1 MILRPPKAPTV
12 WAPHPGSQVQFLT
25 CPIFE
30 CLLEGTRGGGK
41 TAALLMSFAQ
51 YVGCGFGQAW
61 RGVLFRET
69 YPQLAD
75 VATKSKQWFRLFFP
89 GAKFNESTYTW
100 KFPDGEELLLRQGVK
115 EDDYWDYH
123 GHEYPWLGF
132 EELTNWRSLAFYEM
146 MHSCCR
152 SSQPGM
158 PRMVR
163 ATTNP
168 YGRGHAAVKERFQL
182 GTNGVAPGAIIKDTA
197 GRERTHVHSDIMENI
212 TLLASDPDYMAT
224 LDGIKDQNR
233 KKAWR
238 YGSWDINVGAF
249 LADAWDPEKHV
260 VKPFP
265 IPSNWNIW
273 MAMDW
278 GYAKPYAIGW
288 FAKDPEGKTYM
299 WRELYGIATDDD
311 GKPIANTGTK
321 ETPDKVAKRII
332 AREAHDERVGYDI
345 SLRITGPDAFARGG
359 SQYGTQNTH
368 AQTMRRHGLK
378 FRPWWAGPGS
388 RKAGA
393 MLVKQML
400 EQDELAFFDT
410 CTHAIRTVPTI
421 NPDPDDPDDVAT
433 DEEDH
438 AFDMLKAAVMRR
450 TGTPPVEDESLSG
463 DPNSGGAHIQSDGSH
478 RIDRI
483 QR

>member
-1 MILRPPKAPTV
+1 
-12 WAPHPGSQVQFLT
+12 
-25 CPIFE
+25 
-30 CLLEGTRGGGK
+30 
-41 TAALLMSFAQ
+41 
-51 YVGCGFGQAW
+51 
-61 RGVLFRET
+61 
-69 YPQLAD
+69 
-75 VATKSKQWFRLFFP
+75 
-89 GAKFNESTYTW
+89 
-100 KFPDGEELLLRQGVK
+100 
-115 EDDYWDYH
+115 
-123 GHEYPWLGF
+123 
-132 EELTNWRSLAFYEM
+132 
-146 MHSCCR
+146 
-152 SSQPGM
+152 
-158 PRMVR
+158 
-163 ATTNP
+163 
-168 YGRGHAAVKERFQL
+168 
-182 GTNGVAPGAIIKDTA
+182 
-197 GRERTHVHSDIMENI
+197 
-212 TLLASDPDYMAT
+212 MAT

-249 LADAWDPEKHV
+249 LADAWDPEKHI

-265 IPSNWNIW
+265 IPANWNIW

-311 GKPIANTGTK
+311 GKFMPDTGTK
-321 ETPDKVAKRII
+321 ETPDKVAQRIV
-332 AREAHDERVGYDI
+332 ARETHDGRVGYDI

-368 AQTMRRHGLK
+368 AQTFRRHGLK

-393 MLVKQML
+393 LLVKQTL
-400 EQDELAFFDT
+400 EEDQLAFFDT
-410 CTHAIRTVPTI
+410 CVHAIRTIPTI

-438 AFDMLKAAVMRR
+438 MFDCLKAALMRR
-450 TGTPPVEDESLSG
+450 TTAPPGEDESLSG
-463 DPNSGGAHIQSDGSH
+463 DYNAGGAHILPDGSH

>member
-1 MILRPPKAPTV
+1 MTTV

-25 CPIFE
+25 CPVFE

-51 YVGCGFGQAW
+51 YVNRGFGAAW

-89 GAKFNESTYTW
+89 AARFNESTYTW
-100 KFPDGEELLLRQGVK
+100 KFPNGEELLLRQGVK

-132 EELTNWRSLAFYEM
+132 EELANWKDLAFYEM

-152 SSQPGM
+152 SSHPGM

-168 YGRGHAAVKERFQL
+168 YGRGHAAVKERWNL
-182 GTNGVAPGAIIKDTA
+182 GEGGMRPGQIIREN
-197 GRERTHVHSDIMENI
+197 GRERTYVHSDIEENK
-212 TLLASDPDYMAT
+212 TLLASDPAYMAT
-224 LDGIKDQNR
+224 LDGIKDPNR

-249 LADAWDPEKHV
+249 LADAWDPEKHIV
-260 VKPFP
+260 DPFP
-265 IPSNWNIW
+265 IPSSWKLW

-278 GYAKPYAIGW
+278 GYARPYAVGW

-299 WRELYGIATDDD
+299 WRELYGIATDDN
-311 GKPIANTGTK
+311 GKIMPDVGTK
-321 ETPDKVAKRII
+321 ETPEKVAQRIL
-332 AREAHDERVGYDI
+332 AREAHDARVGYDI
-345 SLRITGPDAFARGG
+345 GLRITGPDLFAKGAG
-359 SQYGTQNTH
+359 QYGLQITH
-368 AQTMRRHGLK
+368 AQTFRRSGLK

-393 MLVKQML
+393 LLVKQTL
-400 EQDELAFFDT
+400 EEDQLAIFRS
-410 CTHAIRTVPTI
+410 CTHTIRTVPTL

-438 AFDMLKAAVMRR
+438 AFDMLKAALMRR
-450 TGTPPVEDESLSG
+450 TTNPPGEDESLSG
-463 DPNSGGAHIQSDGSH
+463 DPEASGVHIQSDGSH

-483 QR
+483 TR